1 MTSRRFTRRL
11 ALLLLCAGLSSPSF
25 AQPKPI
31 EVAAS
36 TAIMADLVRQIGGE
50 RVRVRPIVAANADPH
65 DFEPTPNDARQ
76 VAQAKLVVING
87 LGFEPWADRFLRS
100 ANFTGE
106 RLVASRGLKALSVRG
121 SVDPHAWQDVENM
134 RIYVANIRD
143 ALVKIDPAGEIFYQR
158 NAANYQR
165 QLDGLH
171 AEIKRGF
178 AAIPPAQRKVVT
190 SHDAFNYFADA
201 YGVIFLAPQ
210 GVSSHAQPSAQD
222 MARLIRQIRD
232 QNIRAIFFEQGL
244 PQRVLQQITAESGA
258 RIGGSLYA
266 DTLDDKVTTYI
277 DMIRHNARTILA
289 ALR

>member
-1 MTSRRFTRRL
+1 MTSRRFTRRF
-11 ALLLLCAGLSSPSF
+11 ALLLLCAGLSTPSF
-25 AQPKPI
+25 AQQNPI

-36 TAIMADLVRQIGGE
+36 NAIIADLVRQIGGE
-50 RVRVRPIVAANADPH
+50 HVRVRPIVAANADPH

-100 ANFTGE
+100 ANFRGE

-121 SVDPHAWQDVENM
+121 SIDPHAWQDVENM

-143 ALVKIDPAGEIFYQR
+143 ALIKIDPAGETFYQR

-171 AEIKRGF
+171 GEIKRGF
-178 AAIPPAQRKVVT
+178 AAIPAEQRKVVT
-190 SHDAFNYFADA
+190 SHDAFNYFGDA
-201 YGVIFLAPQ
+201 YGVVFLAPQ

-232 QNIRAIFFEQGL
+232 QHIRAIFFEQGL

-258 RIGGSLYA
+258 KIGGTLYA
-266 DTLDDKVTTYI
+266 DTLDNKVTTYI
-277 DMIRHNARTILA
+277 DMMRHNARTIVA